1 MTASGR
7 SPGHTGRVSQDPIS
21 PTLTVVPLTHADW
34 PGLAELFS
42 EGGDPRWCWCM
53 YWRDRSTVSATKST
67 AVRRSE
73 LEALAA
79 GDLPPGVVA
88 LQDDRVVG
96 WCSIGP
102 RTDFQRLEYSRT
114 IPRLDDRPVWSV
126 VCFVVAKARRGRGL
140 TGRLLDGAV
149 SFAASHG
156 APAVEAY
163 PADPAD
169 TRMPDAYAYT
179 GTLQTFLAA
188 GFEIVAP
195 TTSRTG
201 GRPRVVVRKE
211 LG

>member
-1 MTASGR
+1 M
-7 SPGHTGRVSQDPIS
+7 
-21 PTLTVVPLTHADW
+21 
-34 PGLAELFS
+34 
-42 EGGDPRWCWCM
+42 
-53 YWRDRSTVSATKST
+53 SATKTT
-67 AVRRSE
+67 AVRRSD
-73 LEALAA
+73 LEARAA

-88 LQDDRVVG
+88 REDGRVVG

-126 VCFVVAKARRGRGL
+126 VCFVVAKTERGRGL
-140 TGRLLDGAV
+140 TGRLLEGAV

-163 PADPAD
+163 PADPGD
-169 TRMPDAYAYT
+169 TRMTDAYAYT

-188 GFEIVAP
+188 GFETVAP

-201 GRPRVVVRKE
+201 GRPRLVVRKE

>member
-1 MTASGR
+1 MSPDPTA
-7 SPGHTGRVSQDPIS
+7 
-21 PTLTVVPLTHADW
+21 PTLTVVPLTHDDW
-34 PGLAELFS
+34 PGLAALFS

-88 LQDDRVVG
+88 RDDGRVVG
-96 WCSIGP
+96 WC
-102 RTDFQRLEYSRT
+102 
-114 IPRLDDRPVWSV
+114 
-126 VCFVVAKARRGRGL
+126 GRGL
-140 TGRLLDGAV
+140 TGRLLEGAV
-149 SFAASHG
+149 SFAARRG

-163 PADPAD
+163 PADPGEV
-169 TRMPDAYAYT
+169 RMTDAYAYT
-179 GTLQTFLAA
+179 GTLQTFLSA

-201 GRPRVVVRKE
+201 GRPRLVVRKE

>member
-1 MTASGR
+1 M
-7 SPGHTGRVSQDPIS
+7 SQDPTS

-34 PGLAELFS
+34 PGLAALFN

-88 LQDDRVVG
+88 REDDRVVG

-102 RTDFQRLEYSRT
+102 RTDFQRLEHSRT
-114 IPRLDDRPVWSV
+114 IPRLDDRPVWSI
-126 VCFVVAKARRGRGL
+126 VCFVVAKTERGRGL
-140 TGRLLDGAV
+140 TSRLLDGAV

-156 APAVEAY
+156 APAAEAY
-163 PADPAD
+163 PADPGEA
-169 TRMPDAYAYT
+169 RMTDAYAYT

>member
-1 MTASGR
+1 VRGDLS
-7 SPGHTGRVSQDPIS
+7 IE
-21 PTLTVVPLTHADW
+21 PLTPDHFAD
-34 PGLAELFS
+34 LAALFN

-53 YWRDRSTVSATKST
+53 YWRDRSSVSATKST

-88 LQDDRVVG
+88 RDGGGVVG

-102 RTDFQRLEYSRT
+102 RTDFQRLEHSRT
-114 IPRLDDRPVWSV
+114 IPRLDDRPVWSI

-140 TGRLLDGAV
+140 TRRLLDGAV
-149 SFAASHG
+149 ALAASHD

-163 PADPAD
+163 PADPGA
-169 TRMPDAYAYT
+169 TRMTDAYAYT
-179 GTLQTFLAA
+179 GTLGTFLAA